1 MTLPDL
7 VMNAIISFSSD
18 KNNGTHPPCGCVP
31 VKGRFFSLSALG
43 LFLGSG
49 DRSFAEFLHG
59 FLDFEG
65 SLACACAG
73 SLVSLFSLKACVF

>member
-1 MTLPDL
+1 
-7 VMNAIISFSSD
+7 MNAFISFSSD
-18 KNNGTHPPCGCVP
+18 KTTGRTRRADASRL
-31 VKGRFFSLSALG
+31 KGVFSLSALG

-73 SLVSLFSLKACVF
+73 SLVSLFSLKTCVF